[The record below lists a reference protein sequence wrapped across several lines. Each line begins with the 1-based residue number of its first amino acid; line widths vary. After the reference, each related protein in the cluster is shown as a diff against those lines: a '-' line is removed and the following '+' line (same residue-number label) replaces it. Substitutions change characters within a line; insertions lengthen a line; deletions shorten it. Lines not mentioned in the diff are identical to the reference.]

1 MAKELVI
8 EMNPYKESVKALKK
22 LLAKKDKLV
31 SQKGKGNRN
40 QYQIEINKLKK
51 DIKRTG
57 GGSFSFGKVLKDV
70 KKQEREGKF
79 DRGAEGKTKNKLRAK
94 LARTPEKTFTKGRHK
109 GSDAAKRIEETGIK
123 EMDSASKANVS
134 RLLAGQKTKKKKES
148 VAKSR

>member
-1 MAKELVI
+1 MAEELVI
-8 EMNPYKESVKALKK
+8 EMNAYKESVKALKK

-51 DIKRTG
+51 DIKRTSG
-57 GGSFSFGKVLKDV
+57 GGFSFGKVLKDV

-79 DRGAEGKTKNKLRAK
+79 DRGAEGKTKKKLRAK
-94 LARTPEKTFTKGRHK
+94 MGQEREELFTSGRHK
-109 GSDAAKRIEETGIK
+109 ESDADKYIK
-123 EMDSASKANVS
+123 EKIPQYAKVPE
-134 RLLAGQKTKKKKES
+134 KKKKES

>member
-1 MAKELVI
+1 MAEELVI
-8 EMNPYKESVKALKK
+8 EMNAYKESVKALKK

-51 DIKRTG
+51 DIKRTS

-79 DRGAEGKTKNKLRAK
+79 DRGAEGKTKKKLRAK
-94 LARTPEKTFTKGRHK
+94 MGQEREELFTSGRHK
-109 GSDAAKRIEETGIK
+109 ESDADKYIK
-123 EMDSASKANVS
+123 EKIPQYAKVPE
-134 RLLAGQKTKKKKES
+134 KKKKES
-148 VAKSR
+148 IAKSR